1 MFRAAVF
8 FLICAL
14 APLAHGGDYTALDR
28 YVAAPDASFR
38 YTLVG
43 TVNSP
48 GIVAY
53 QIDRVSQTWLT
64 TAEVDK
70 PVWHHWVTIYK
81 PDQLT
86 TSTAVLFIDGGD
98 LLHRSAQ
105 TGCQLFCDRARDCA
119 RRVIS
124 SADLSSSRAEPVCA
138 NDFRRSPER
147 CGRLRYRRSDSTG
160 PGLSRAVVL
169 HAREPSG

>member
-53 QIDRVSQTWLT
+53 QIDLVSQTWLT

-86 TSTAVLFIDGGD
+86 TSTAVLFIDGGSNTD
-98 LLHRSAQ
+98 RKSTRLNSSHLGISYAV
-105 TGCQLFCDRARDCA
+105 FCLKKKKKRK
-119 RRVIS
+119 S
-124 SADLSSSRAEPVCA
+124 K
-138 NDFRRSPER
+138 
-147 CGRLRYRRSDSTG
+147 
-160 PGLSRAVVL
+160 
-169 HAREPSG
+169 